1 MNPLIS
7 VVIPTFNREKVL
19 KRAIDSVVSQT
30 YDNWEIIAINLRILF
45 FCLLG
50 FQKCLCGKIFFP
62 LFIFSNPTC
71 KNSFFGEILILL
83 VFFVGLKR
91 I

>member
-30 YDNWEIIAINLRILF
+30 YDKWELIIVDNSSVDDTENLVDGYNNPKIKITTIDNDSQLHDVTLIIGQDWA
-45 FCLLG
+45 LLISS
-50 FQKCLCGKIFFP
+50 L
-62 LFIFSNPTC
+62 
-71 KNSFFGEILILL
+71 
-83 VFFVGLKR
+83 
-91 I
+91 

>member
-30 YDNWEIIAINLRILF
+30 YDKWELIIVDNSSTDNTENLV
-45 FCLLG
+45 
-50 FQKCLCGKIFFP
+50 
-62 LFIFSNPTC
+62 
-71 KNSFFGEILILL
+71 NS
-83 VFFVGLKR
+83 
-91 I
+91 